1 MYKTKADTKTS
12 PARACF
18 IGSKI
23 QNRHTF
29 CGKTRAPRSRKGILK
44 RRLNKSLCR
53 ILMVIKVSGPTGG
66 AGAGAAG
73 IVVGMTEADL
83 DVEIKSLIVADLLSV
98 S

>member
-1 MYKTKADTKTS
+1 
-12 PARACF
+12 
-18 IGSKI
+18 
-23 QNRHTF
+23 
-29 CGKTRAPRSRKGILK
+29 
-44 RRLNKSLCR
+44 
-53 ILMVIKVSGPTGG
+53 MVIKVSGPTGG